1 MSMGIQ
7 EHLHFNVHDK
17 DTACWYVAI
26 TYVNLPAMCVGT
38 EMLSVHPK
46 MATGIF

>member
-17 DTACWYVAI
+17 DTACWYVCS
-26 TYVNLPAMCVGT
+26 VNLPAMCVGT